1 MGINQ
6 IGFWIVTLA
15 QKYNKYLIKKESLS
29 TIFDST
35 DPSPRSNKKKEFKK
49 KKRDWYQNDFL
60 ETHGPKH
67 RAPGER
73 H

>member
-35 DPSPRSNKKKEFKK
+35 DPSPRSNKKKEF
-49 KKRDWYQNDFL
+49 F
-60 ETHGPKH
+60 
-67 RAPGER
+67 
-73 H
+73 

>member
-35 DPSPRSNKKKEFKK
+35 DPSPRSNKKKK
-49 KKRDWYQNDFL
+49 
-60 ETHGPKH
+60 
-67 RAPGER
+67 
-73 H
+73 